1 MTPCERLIH
10 INERVSRKPE
20 VGGLRVCA
28 SVVTPQ
34 YSIIMRILVI
44 NCILNIH
51 SHVDYSFVETC
62 TVYCTVHLLIGA
74 EPQSKAV
81 YYL

>member
-28 SVVTPQ
+28 PVVTPQ
-34 YSIIMRILVI
+34 IFNYYYADSRHQLYSKYTV
-44 NCILNIH
+44 H
-51 SHVDYSFVETC
+51 SHVDYRI
-62 TVYCTVHLLIGA
+62 LL
-74 EPQSKAV
+74 
-81 YYL
+81 